1 MSWPVILT
9 LAEIAW
15 ILVAGTAIVLQR
27 RSATATVAWVL
38 AVALLPVV
46 GFIIYWLIGP
56 QRLKRTKLARVAS
69 AQQVA
74 AAMAGLEEAKL
85 SAPEHARLA
94 LVPLGLGEA
103 PPLAAHAITPY
114 LDGRSAYAAICAAIE
129 AARHHVHLEY
139 YIWEPDGIGT
149 RLRDLLIAKARAGV
163 EVRMLVDGTGA
174 VGLRRGWRAPL
185 YAAGVQ
191 FAWFNPLTLK
201 LWRRRRADFRT
212 HRKIVVCDGAIGFT
226 GGMNVADA
234 QSEEFGANYWRD
246 THLSFRGPAV
256 WSLQRA
262 FLHDWAYATG
272 VRPSLG
278 AEYFPDDALVADEQD
293 AISIVGSG
301 PDDPRFAVHKTFFA
315 AITAARRRVWIT
327 TPYFIPDDAIMTAL
341 QVAAA
346 GGLDVRVIVPAK
358 GDSRLVDLAARS
370 YFAELLAA
378 GVKLYEYQP
387 RFIHAKTM
395 VIDDDL
401 AIVGTANLDNRSFQL
416 NFELAAVVYG
426 TELAAALARAFIA
439 DQAASRA
446 VVAAALARQP
456 FFTRLGQA
464 GARLFSPLL

>member
-1 MSWPVILT
+1 VSWPVILT

-85 SAPEHARLA
+85 SAPEHARLS

-234 QSEEFGANYWRD
+234 QSEEFGA
-246 THLSFRGPAV
+246 
-256 WSLQRA
+256 
-262 FLHDWAYATG
+262 ATG
-272 VRPSLG
+272 ATPTS
-278 AEYFPDDALVADEQD
+278 AF
-293 AISIVGSG
+293 
-301 PDDPRFAVHKTFFA
+301 
-315 AITAARRRVWIT
+315 AARRCGRCSGPSSTTGPTPPGSGRRSAPSTSPT
-327 TPYFIPDDAIMTAL
+327 TPWSPTSRTRSRSSAPAPTIRGSRSTRPSSRRSPRPGAGCGSRRRTSSPMT
-341 QVAAA
+341 
-346 GGLDVRVIVPAK
+346 
-358 GDSRLVDLAARS
+358 RS
-370 YFAELLAA
+370 
-378 GVKLYEYQP
+378 
-387 RFIHAKTM
+387 
-395 VIDDDL
+395 
-401 AIVGTANLDNRSFQL
+401 
-416 NFELAAVVYG
+416 
-426 TELAAALARAFIA
+426 
-439 DQAASRA
+439 
-446 VVAAALARQP
+446 
-456 FFTRLGQA
+456 
-464 GARLFSPLL
+464 

>member
-15 ILVAGTAIVLQR
+15 ILVAGTAIVMQR
-27 RSATATVAWVL
+27 RSAAATVAWVL
-38 AVALLPVV
+38 AVALLPLV
-46 GFIIYWLIGP
+46 GFVIYWLIGP
-56 QRLKRTKLARVAS
+56 QRLRRTKLARVAS

-74 AAMAGLEEAKL
+74 AALAGLEEAKL
-85 SAPEHARLA
+85 SAPEHARVS

-212 HRKIVVCDGAIGFT
+212 HRKIVVCDGALGFT
-226 GGMNVADA
+226 GGMNIADA
-234 QSEEFGANYWRD
+234 QSEEFGPGYWRD

-272 VRPSLG
+272 VKPSLG
-278 AEYFPDDALVADEQD
+278 AEYFPDDALAADEQD

-301 PDDPRFAVHKTFFA
+301 PDDPRFAVHKTLFA

-341 QVAAA
+341 QVAALA
-346 GGLDVRVIVPAK
+346 RVDVRVLVPK
-358 GDSRLVDLAARS
+358 RGDSAVVDLAARS

-378 GVKLYEYQP
+378 GVKIYEYEP

-395 VIDDDL
+395 VVDDDL
-401 AIVGTANLDNRSFQL
+401 AIVATANLDNRSFRL
-416 NFELAAVVYG
+416 NFELAALVYG
-426 TELAAALARAFIA
+426 AALNARLARAFIDDLEHA
-439 DQAASRA
+439 RP
-446 VVAAALARQP
+446 VALADLDRQS
-456 FFTRLGQA
+456 FRRRLGQA
-464 GARLFSPLL
+464 SARLLSPLL